1 MWVLTVDGGGS
12 KTLARL
18 INTSTGQHWQQQGGP
33 ASLTND
39 FSLALSNINLLS
51 ASLCLQAGVSSQQ
64 VVAVMGLAGAGNP
77 QQHQQACQQLA
88 RHYGHFLLTTDAR
101 TSLYG
106 ANLGQPVLVVALGTG
121 SVAMRLLADGA
132 EQQVGGWGFNIG
144 DEGGGAW
151 LGKQAVRELLWQVD
165 SLAGIQSPLLQAVAQ
180 QIGDDAAVL
189 LPWLKTASPNDYATL
204 APLVF
209 NYAGRCDIAGKLLQ
223 RHCAAVQQ
231 LLYSAREHF
240 DLPVVLLGGLAGN
253 TAALLSA
260 PCRGLLQPPRG
271 SALDGAYILATQL
284 TNSLS
289 LSGNGHDK

>member
-18 INTSTGQHWQQQGGP
+18 TNTSTGQHWQQQAGP
-33 ASLTND
+33 ASLTNN
-39 FSLALSNINLLS
+39 FALALGNINLLS
-51 ASLCLQAGVSSQQ
+51 SSLCQQAGIDSRQ

-77 QQHQQACQQLA
+77 QQQQQASQQLA
-88 RHYGHFLLTTDAR
+88 KHYARFLLTTDAR

-121 SVAMRLLADGA
+121 SVAMRLLADGT

-151 LGKQAVRELLWQVD
+151 LGKQAVRELLWQID
-165 SLAGIQSPLLQAVAQ
+165 SLAGIQSPLLRAVAQ
-180 QIGDDAAVL
+180 QIGADAATL

-209 NYAGRCDIAGKLLQ
+209 DYARHCSLADNLLQ
-223 RHCAAVQQ
+223 HHTAAVQQ
-231 LLYSAREHF
+231 LLWRGREQF
-240 DLPVVLLGGLAGN
+240 ELPVVLLGGLADT
-253 TAALLSA
+253 TAPLLSA
-260 PCRGLLQPPRG
+260 ECRALLQPARG
-271 SALDGAYILATQL
+271 TALDGAFILASQL
-284 TNSLS
+284 SNSS
-289 LSGNGHDK
+289 AFSGNHHDA